1 MGAEADVRMPLT
13 AHLEELRTRLI
24 RGLLAI
30 AIGFAACYGFSEP
43 LVAFLIRPLQSIRPD
58 QALVIGTGVTDAFFT
73 KLKVSAV
80 AGIFLASPAVFY
92 QAWQFV
98 APGLY
103 ERERRVALPFSLA
116 ASFFFVAGAAFC
128 YYAVFPVAFRFFL
141 EQFASIDIA
150 PQIRVSE
157 YLSFVSRMLLAFGA
171 TFELPVVTFFL
182 ARIGLVTHR
191 MMIAVL
197 ALRDRRHLHRRGGA
211 DARARRRLADADG
224 DAAAHPL
231 RPQHR
236 DRVPGRTAV
245 EPASRPP
252 SPRTRRPRPDGRTP
266 RAHAGSSPGSGP
278 SQSPS

>member
-1 MGAEADVRMPLT
+1 MPLT

-24 RGLLAI
+24 RALLAI

-43 LVAFLIRPLQSIRPD
+43 LVFFLIRPLQSIRPE
-58 QALVIGTGVTDAFFT
+58 QSLVIGTGVTDAFFT
-73 KLKVSAV
+73 KLKVAAV

-116 ASFFFVAGAAFC
+116 ASFFFITGAAFC

-141 EQFASIDIA
+141 EQFTSIDIA
-150 PQIRVSE
+150 PQIRVNE

-171 TFELPVVTFFL
+171 TFELPVATFFL

-191 MMIAVL
+191 MMMAVWRYAIVVIFIVAAVL
-197 ALRDRRHLHRRGGA
+197 TPGPDVASQMLMATPLLILYGLSIGIAYLVGRPSSGEQASEPEDEA
-211 DARARRRLADADG
+211 P
-224 DAAAHPL
+224 AA
-231 RPQHR
+231 
-236 DRVPGRTAV
+236 
-245 EPASRPP
+245 
-252 SPRTRRPRPDGRTP
+252 
-266 RAHAGSSPGSGP
+266 
-278 SQSPS
+278 

>member
-1 MGAEADVRMPLT
+1 MGAENDVRMPLT

-24 RGLLAI
+24 RSLLAI
-30 AIGFAACYGFSEP
+30 AVGFVACYGFSEP
-43 LVAFLIRPLQSIRPD
+43 LVAFLIRPLQSIRPE

-141 EQFASIDIA
+141 EQFTSIDIA
-150 PQIRVSE
+150 PQIRVNE

-171 TFELPVVTFFL
+171 TFELPVATFFL

-191 MMIAVL
+191 MMMAVWRYAIVVIFIVAAVL
-197 ALRDRRHLHRRGGA
+197 TPGPDVASQMLMATPLLILYGLSIGIAYLVGRPSSSE
-211 DARARRRLADADG
+211 RASEPEDEAP
-224 DAAAHPL
+224 AA
-231 RPQHR
+231 
-236 DRVPGRTAV
+236 
-245 EPASRPP
+245 
-252 SPRTRRPRPDGRTP
+252 
-266 RAHAGSSPGSGP
+266 
-278 SQSPS
+278 